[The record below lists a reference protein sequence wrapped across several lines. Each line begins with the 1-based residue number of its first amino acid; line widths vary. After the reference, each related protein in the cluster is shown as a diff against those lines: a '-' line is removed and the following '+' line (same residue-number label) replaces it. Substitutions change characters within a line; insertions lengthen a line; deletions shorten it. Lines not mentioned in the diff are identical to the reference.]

1 MTTVA
6 KTPFG
11 LPFDLW
17 DGPIDDPFWAAI
29 APASPFTD
37 PGLPG
42 TQTAL
47 SLTAG
52 LTVFAAATTTTPA
65 PTQVSSATSPMV
77 INLDWDSSVSG
88 APAGFMADIIAAAAW
103 IESQFIDAV
112 TITLA
117 IGYEEVA
124 GNSISGALGES
135 IANMSTVSYA
145 NLVGAIQANARTAT
159 DASVVASLPT
169 SSPFFDASY
178 WVTTA
183 QAKALGLSPADG
195 AGVDGSVGFG
205 AASLF
210 TYGDSANSG
219 TVANGTYD
227 FFGTA
232 VHEITEV
239 MGRQMLT
246 GVAVLGVLNSYSLLD
261 LLHYSGA
268 GTRDSSSLLPGYFS
282 PDGGTTNLGTFNT
295 AVGGDPGDWASSV
308 SDDAFDAFAASSTI
322 QAVTANDLTEM
333 DTIGWEPA
341 GSSGPISPPDAVSTP
356 KGVSETVLTGFLA
369 SAQVNKGLAANA
381 GLASISQTG
390 GLASDPYAFTLGGAG
405 AGSFAVSGATLA
417 AGSSAVAGAANG
429 ALYALSVAATD
440 TSSGMASP
448 AMPLNVIVGDNGND
462 VIAPASLPGIVTSA
476 PTFIYE
482 GGGIDTIVA
491 TGMTGTVYFASGTG
505 ADIMTGGGGVNV
517 YEYGGAADS
526 TPSAMDII
534 TNFNVA
540 VDLIDLTGLA
550 TPFTSVGT
558 LASNA
563 TTIAAGTIGWQTI
576 KTNTFIYANTNNRP
590 EALSAANM
598 KIELNGRVTLTAAN
612 FLHV

>member
-29 APASPFTD
+29 APASPITD

-178 WVTTA
+178 
-183 QAKALGLSPADG
+183 
-195 AGVDGSVGFG
+195 
-205 AASLF
+205 
-210 TYGDSANSG
+210 
-219 TVANGTYD
+219 
-227 FFGTA
+227 
-232 VHEITEV
+232 
-239 MGRQMLT
+239 
-246 GVAVLGVLNSYSLLD
+246 
-261 LLHYSGA
+261 
-268 GTRDSSSLLPGYFS
+268 
-282 PDGGTTNLGTFNT
+282 
-295 AVGGDPGDWASSV
+295 
-308 SDDAFDAFAASSTI
+308 
-322 QAVTANDLTEM
+322 
-333 DTIGWEPA
+333 
-341 GSSGPISPPDAVSTP
+341 
-356 KGVSETVLTGFLA
+356 
-369 SAQVNKGLAANA
+369 
-381 GLASISQTG
+381 
-390 GLASDPYAFTLGGAG
+390 
-405 AGSFAVSGATLA
+405 
-417 AGSSAVAGAANG
+417 
-429 ALYALSVAATD
+429 
-440 TSSGMASP
+440 
-448 AMPLNVIVGDNGND
+448 
-462 VIAPASLPGIVTSA
+462 
-476 PTFIYE
+476 
-482 GGGIDTIVA
+482 
-491 TGMTGTVYFASGTG
+491 
-505 ADIMTGGGGVNV
+505 
-517 YEYGGAADS
+517 
-526 TPSAMDII
+526 
-534 TNFNVA
+534 
-540 VDLIDLTGLA
+540 
-550 TPFTSVGT
+550 
-558 LASNA
+558 
-563 TTIAAGTIGWQTI
+563 
-576 KTNTFIYANTNNRP
+576 
-590 EALSAANM
+590 
-598 KIELNGRVTLTAAN
+598 
-612 FLHV
+612 

>member
-1 MTTVA
+1 MTTA
-6 KTPFG
+6 TKTPFG
-11 LPFDLW
+11 LW
-17 DGPIDDPFWAAI
+17 DGPADDPSWAAI
-29 APASPFTD
+29 APDAPITD
-37 PGLPG
+37 AGLPDTQTAPSLNSGLPG
-42 TQTAL
+42 
-47 SLTAG
+47 G
-52 LTVFAAATTTTPA
+52 VTVFAAGAQTTPA

-77 INLDWDSSVSG
+77 IDLDWDSSVSG
-88 APAGFMADIIAAAAW
+88 APAGFMTDVIAAAAW
-103 IESQFIDAV
+103 IESQLIDAV

-117 IGYEEVA
+117 VGYEEVA
-124 GNSISGALGES
+124 GNSVSGALGES

-145 NLVGAIQANARTAT
+145 NLVSALQANARTAT
-159 DASVVASLPT
+159 DASVVASLP
-169 SSPFFDASY
+169 SGSPFFDATY

-195 AGVDGSVGFG
+195 TGVDGSVGFG

-282 PDGGTTNLGTFNT
+282 PDGGTTDLGDFNT
-295 AVGGDPGDWASSV
+295 VVGGDPGDWASSV
-308 SDDAFDAFAASSTI
+308 SDDAFDAFAASGTI
-322 QAVTANDLTEM
+322 QAVTSNDMTVM
-333 DTIGWEPA
+333 DAIGWESA
-341 GSSGPISPPDAVSTP
+341 GATGPISPPDAVSTP
-356 KGVSETVLTGFLA
+356 KGVSEAALTAFLS

-381 GLASISQTG
+381 GLAGISQTG
-390 GLASDPYAFTLGGAG
+390 GLAADPYTFTLGGAG
-405 AGSFAVSGATLA
+405 AASFAIDGTTLA
-417 AGSSAVAGAANG
+417 VGPSAVAGAASG
-429 ALYALSVAATD
+429 ALYALTVSTTD
-440 TSSGMASP
+440 TASGMASP
-448 AMPLNVIVGDNGND
+448 AMPLNVIAGDNGND
-462 VIAPASLPGIVTSA
+462 VITPASLPGIVTSA

-482 GGGIDTIVA
+482 AGGIDTIVA
-491 TGMTGTVYFASGTG
+491 TGMTGTVYFSSGTG
-505 ADIMTGGGGVNV
+505 ADIMTGGAGVNV

-550 TPFTSVGT
+550 TSFTSVGS
-558 LASNA
+558 LASTA

-576 KTNTFIYANTNNRP
+576 KTNTFVYANTNTRP
-590 EALSAANM
+590 ESLNNANM

-612 FLHV
+612 FAHV